1 MQNDALAGL
10 SDWSSPIVFDRLLDA
25 YRFRLEDQLGDG
37 PTIRLLAYLHGQV
50 WQALI
55 GSDLAKFRVLQHKL
69 RNTLLRRNLNL
80 DVLEMVDADIMSEL
94 LAIVMMR
101 HRRSMDDAMSYHLA
115 LIKIAG
121 HLKSNRYAAAPG
133 R

>member
-1 MQNDALAGL
+1 
-10 SDWSSPIVFDRLLDA
+10 
-25 YRFRLEDQLGDG
+25 
-37 PTIRLLAYLHGQV
+37 
-50 WQALI
+50 
-55 GSDLAKFRVLQHKL
+55 
-69 RNTLLRRNLNL
+69 
-80 DVLEMVDADIMSEL
+80 
-94 LAIVMMR
+94 VMMR